1 MNSRK
6 VNSIQLKA
14 SSHANFKMFFLLMT
28 QFSYLAIAYNT
39 LTCYRTINCSMLYI
53 SKLLK
58 AYDKE
63 IKRHMISL
71 YCWYC
76 IFIYYKTIS
85 ITPGTLKYN
94 HSLLF
99 IINKNISK
107 TINIKHW
114 KNIPM
119 DSCLKKI
126 RHMFK
131 YWDDQ
136 RKQENSHKWIL

>member
-58 AYDKE
+58 DCDKE
-63 IKRHMISL
+63 IKRHKLI
-71 YCWYC
+71 
-76 IFIYYKTIS
+76 
-85 ITPGTLKYN
+85 
-94 HSLLF
+94 LLIMYF
-99 IINKNISK
+99 
-107 TINIKHW
+107 HV
-114 KNIPM
+114 
-119 DSCLKKI
+119 L
-126 RHMFK
+126 
-131 YWDDQ
+131 
-136 RKQENSHKWIL
+136 